1 MKEESPKAIF
11 YALAANFG
19 IAVCKFGAAAF
30 TGSGSM
36 FAEAI
41 HSSADCGNQL
51 LLLFGLKRSQAP
63 ADVLHPLGSGRE
75 IYFYSMLVALL
86 LFFVGGAF
94 SVYEGVHR
102 LARHEEVS
110 NPIVALVVLGVSVVL
125 EAFSLS
131 GALREIRKTSGNKSL
146 WRWFRETRES
156 ELIVVTGEDI
166 AALAGLAIAFCAV
179 LMTMITGNP
188 VYDAAGSIGVGV
200 LLMVIAYV
208 VAREVKSMIV
218 GESASPEVR
227 RGIDAYLRARPEI
240 VRVINLI
247 TLQWGKQIVVAVQ
260 AEMVEYESGRAMVD
274 AINVIEE
281 DLQRAFPEARWVFFE
296 PDIARVNANV
306 DPDASPSVSPHVAP

>member
-1 MKEESPKAIF
+1 M
-11 YALAANFG
+11 
-19 IAVCKFGAAAF
+19 
-30 TGSGSM
+30 
-36 FAEAI
+36 
-41 HSSADCGNQL
+41 
-51 LLLFGLKRSQAP
+51 LLFGLKRSQAP

-75 IYFYSMLVALL
+75 FYFYFMLVALL

-110 NPIVALVVLGVSVVL
+110 NPIVALMVLGVSVVL
-125 EAFSLS
+125 EAFSLA
-131 GALREIRKTSGNKSL
+131 GALREIRKSSGNKSL

-156 ELIVVTGEDI
+156 ELIVVAGEDV

-200 LLMVIAYV
+200 LLMVIAYI

-227 RGIDAYLRARPEI
+227 RAIDAHLRARPEI

-260 AEMVEYESGRAMVD
+260 AEMVEYDSGRAMVD
-274 AINVIEE
+274 AINVIEA

-296 PDIARVNANV
+296 PDIPRVAEARA
-306 DPDASPSVSPHVAP
+306 

>member
-11 YALAANFG
+11 YALAANLG

-41 HSSADCGNQL
+41 HSTADCGNQVL
-51 LLLFGLKRSQAP
+51 LLVGIKQAQTP
-63 ADVLHPLGSGRE
+63 ADALHPLGSGRE
-75 IYFYSMLVALL
+75 IYFYSLVVALL

-102 LARHEEVS
+102 MAGHETVS
-110 NPIVALVVLGVSVVL
+110 NPVVALVVLGVSVVL
-125 EAFSLS
+125 EAFSLA
-131 GALREIRKTSGNKSL
+131 GAMREIRQTSGNKTL

-156 ELIVVTGEDI
+156 ELIVIAGEDI

-179 LMTMITGNP
+179 LLTMITGNP

-200 LLMVIAYV
+200 LLMVIAYL

-227 RGIDAYLRARPEI
+227 RAIDAHLRGRPEI
-240 VRVINLI
+240 ISVINLI
-247 TLQWGKQIVVAVQ
+247 TLQWGRQIVVAVQ
-260 AEMVEYESGRAMVD
+260 AEMVEYDTGRAMVD

-281 DLQRAFPEARWVFFE
+281 DLQRAFPQARWVFFE
-296 PDIARVNANV
+296 PDIPRVIEGRSQAR
-306 DPDASPSVSPHVAP
+306 S